1 MASKIEKKAKHDV
14 KKGKAEEKVEKTTRG
29 HAEKIASAKAEEI
42 KAKEAEQK
50 EKLPFPNSVVV
61 RIMREH
67 LDPGKQIKKRVKV
80 EMNKWLA
87 EMAAKISEE
96 MNKQPYR
103 SIDYAMFKDAVAK
116 YTKLEEIAYERERL
130 LQYIEKIK
138 SDCEFMEREIKKKF
152 AVTEEEL
159 EALMKQPASTQST

>member
-1 MASKIEKKAKHDV
+1 MTKKIEKKTKATPQQKE
-14 KKGKAEEKVEKTTRG
+14 KKVG
-29 HAEKIASAKAEEI
+29 AEKAVKEQKPEEI
-42 KAKEAEQK
+42 KAAEAEQA

-61 RIMREH
+61 RIMRQH

-87 EMAAKISEE
+87 EMVAKISEE

-116 YTKLEEIAYERERL
+116 YTKLEEIAEERERL
-130 LQYIEKIK
+130 LQYIAKLK
-138 SDCEFMEREIKKKF
+138 SDCEFMEKEIKRKF

-159 EALMKQPASTQST
+159 EAIMKQSASA